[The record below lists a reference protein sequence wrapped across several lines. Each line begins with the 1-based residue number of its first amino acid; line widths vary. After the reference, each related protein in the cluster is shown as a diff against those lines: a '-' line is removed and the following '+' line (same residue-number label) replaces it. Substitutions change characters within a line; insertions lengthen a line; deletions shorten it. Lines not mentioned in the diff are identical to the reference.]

1 MPYAEQVLTFRAGE
15 DLAAKRRVKIDT
27 GGSQSPIDV
36 IYADAG
42 ESAIGVTQHAA
53 DDTDLVSVKLMH
65 AGSIEVEAGVAFTVG
80 ATAYGAADGKISTV
94 ASGSAVGVVKAAV
107 SGAGSI
113 AELIPYPFVSTTAA
127 TVSIADT
134 DNHTSTATVEAALA
148 EIYQDLLSAQ
158 RFIPVSLMQL
168 REASTMDVGAIAA
181 NGGVL
186 ASDTTP
192 VMEAINAATDGCQR
206 LNWVA
211 GNTDQVIFQVPLPPD
226 FNAGADLVLHIR
238 AAMSDTNNT
247 PTFGVDSWFNEG
259 DTKVSDTSGAVTGTS
274 YAEYTATIA
283 HADIPAG
290 AQTLSVGL
298 TPAAHANDA
307 LYLTA
312 VWLEYSRSI
321 LTS

>member
-42 ESAIGVTQHAA
+42 DPAVGITQFAA
-53 DDTDLVSVKLMH
+53 DDGELISVKLMY
-65 AGSIEVEAGVAFTVG
+65 AGSIEVEAAKDLTVG
-80 ATAYGAADGKISTV
+80 ETVYGAADGKISDV
-94 ASGSAVGVVKAAV
+94 SSGSALGVVKAAV
-107 SGAGSI
+107 SGDGSI
-113 AELIPYPFVSTTAA
+113 AEVIPYPYVSTTAG
-127 TVSIADT
+127 TVSVDDT

-148 EIYQDLLSAQ
+148 EIYQDLLSVQ
-158 RFIPVSLMQL
+158 HFIPVSLMQL
-168 REASTMDVGAIAA
+168 REASAMDVGAEAA
-181 NGGVL
+181 SGGVL
-186 ASDTTP
+186 CSDTTP
-192 VMEAINAATDGCQR
+192 ILEAINGGTDGCQR

-211 GNTDQVIFQVPLPPD
+211 GNTDSVIFQVPLPPD
-226 FNAGADLVLHIR
+226 FTPGADLVLHVR

-247 PTFGVDSWFNEG
+247 PAFETDVWFNEG
-259 DTKVSDTSGAVTGTS
+259 DTKVEDVTGDVTGTS

-290 AQTLSVGL
+290 AQTVTVGL
-298 TPAAHANDA
+298 TPEAHANDA

-312 VWLEYSRSI
+312 VWLEYKRTI